1 MIRLRGVPLSD
12 EEASELAAW
21 LRANGDLGG
30 VELAGRIER
39 ALIAGSGMLATDR
52 AQALAVLAALDDW
65 RSDSE
70 RLFELA
76 QGLRE
81 FVAEEPPPRAA

>member
-12 EEASELAAW
+12 DEASELAAW
-21 LRANGDLGG
+21 LRASGDVGG
-30 VELAGRIER
+30 ADLAARIER
-39 ALIAGSGMLATDR
+39 ALIVGSGMLATDR

-65 RSDSE
+65 RPDNA

-76 QGLRE
+76 QGLRA
-81 FVAEEPPPRAA
+81 FVAEEPPPWAA